1 MLYSWKRIK
10 LGAKKEECSNQN
22 SIIISIKRHEIFV
35 DFNVRDKQLPS
46 YKFNFSSDSHVREF
60 GRQKKSTRKSVAISE
75 KHKRSENEFEQ
86 NDFPQVSKRKLNRF
100 SVSASREFDL

>member
-1 MLYSWKRIK
+1 MLYSWKHIK

-46 YKFNFSSDSHVREF
+46 YKFNFSSDSHVREL
-60 GRQKKSTRKSVAISE
+60 GGKE
-75 KHKRSENEFEQ
+75 KHEKI
-86 NDFPQVSKRKLNRF
+86 
-100 SVSASREFDL
+100 SRNQREAQT